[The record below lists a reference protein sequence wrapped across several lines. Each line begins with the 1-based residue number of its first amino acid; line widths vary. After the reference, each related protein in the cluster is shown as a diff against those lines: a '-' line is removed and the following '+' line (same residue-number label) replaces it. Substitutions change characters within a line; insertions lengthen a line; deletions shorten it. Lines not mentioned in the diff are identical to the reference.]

1 MRLAGFPLHTP
12 LFSALRKRENNDDD
26 NDDTNDDDCLQ
37 LDPLIA
43 VSGFGLHLLIAVFC
57 LQLNALI
64 AVSGFGLHPLIMC
77 IVQIYIH

>member
-1 MRLAGFPLHTP
+1 MVQLRYSSSGF
-12 LFSALRKRENNDDD
+12 AMRKRENNDDD

-43 VSGFGLHLLIAVFC
+43 VSGLGLHLLIAVSC